1 MGRLNM
7 ARRRSRKTQ
16 RRRQPKPMINVLN
29 AVEAYVVGSA
39 VTTGLFGTNLAKFAT
54 EGWLTE
60 KTAGDNMGAGNSWT
74 LSASELLKSIMG
86 DNTHMSTSWQ
96 ARGVGEAIKMNF
108 DKYGAKS
115 VATVLLAPA
124 LFKVG
129 KRVARRPINQMNRGI
144 KSLGLGSTLKI

>member
-1 MGRLNM
+1 M
-7 ARRRSRKTQ
+7 ARRRSRKKTQ

-54 EGWLTE
+54 EGWLT
-60 KTAGDNMGAGNSWT
+60 TNTSGDSMGAGNSWT
-74 LSASELLKSIMG
+74 LSASELLKSVMG
-86 DNTHMSTSWQ
+86 DNTHMSASWQ
-96 ARGVGEAIKMNF
+96 GRDNPLMEAIKFNF

-115 VATVLLAPA
+115 VATVLFAPA

>member
-1 MGRLNM
+1 M

-16 RRRQPKPMINVLN
+16 RRRQPKPMLNVLN
-29 AVEAYVVGSA
+29 AVEAYVLGSA

-60 KTAGDNMGAGNSWT
+60 KTPATAMGAGNSWS

-86 DNTHMSTSWQ
+86 DSSHMSSQWQ
-96 ARGVGEAIKMNF
+96 QMGGVPSAIRKNF
-108 DKYGAKS
+108 EDNGGKAI
-115 VATVLLAPA
+115 ATIILAPA

-144 KSLGLGSTLKI
+144 KALGLGATLKI

>member
-1 MGRLNM
+1 M

-54 EGWLTE
+54 EGWLTTSTPA
-60 KTAGDNMGAGNSWT
+60 TAMGSGNSWT

-86 DNTHMSTSWQ
+86 DNSHMSASWQ
-96 ARGVGEAIKMNF
+96 GRGGVSEAIKFNF
-108 DKYGAKS
+108 DKYGVRS
-115 VATVLLAPA
+115 IATVLLAPA
-124 LFKVG
+124 LFKAG
-129 KRVARRPINQMNRGI
+129 KRVARRPLNQMNRGI

>member
-1 MGRLNM
+1 M
-7 ARRRSRKTQ
+7 ARRRTRTRKTQ

-60 KTAGDNMGAGNSWT
+60 RTPATQMGAGNSWT
-74 LSASELLKSIMG
+74 LSASELIQSAFG
-86 DNTHMSTSWQ
+86 DDSHMSSQWQ
-96 ARGVGEAIKMNF
+96 GMGGVPAAIKQNF
-108 DKYGAKS
+108 INNGGKA
-115 VATVLLAPA
+115 VLTVLLAPA

-129 KRVARRPINQMNRGI
+129 KTVARRPIAQMNKGI
-144 KSLGLGSTLKI
+144 RSLGLGSTVKI